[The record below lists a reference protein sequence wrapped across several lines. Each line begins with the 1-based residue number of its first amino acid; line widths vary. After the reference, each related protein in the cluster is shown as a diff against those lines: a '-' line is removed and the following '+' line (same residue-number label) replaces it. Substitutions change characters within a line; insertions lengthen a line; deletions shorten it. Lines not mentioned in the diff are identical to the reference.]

1 MLRSNAATS
10 PTSGQV
16 SGIALKHL
24 KSLTRLQAILRLQV
38 DSAELGVPFLAV
50 RTMALK
56 ALKKDMEKDMAFWR
70 YRPEYVQTA
79 LQLDLPNTVTVSEV
93 IMYEPDNEWRVFL
106 RFLNHRGT
114 IMITAEN
121 NPVDYQAPFKEILDK
136 ALLFL

>member
-1 MLRSNAATS
+1 M
-10 PTSGQV
+10 
-16 SGIALKHL
+16 
-24 KSLTRLQAILRLQV
+24 
-38 DSAELGVPFLAV
+38 DD
-50 RTMALK
+50 LK
-56 ALKKDMEKDMAFWR
+56 ALKKGMDKDMAFWR